1 MTLATYEE
9 VVDAEIVPDELT
21 QQEAR
26 ELTDRI
32 RVGLD
37 TVWNDVA
44 EAYTRVAHKALGY
57 DSWDD
62 YCATEFGSNR
72 IKLPKEDRPEQIRS
86 MYEQGVSI
94 KAIVTA
100 TGVARNTVRNDLRQ
114 GGQIDPPERQLGQ
127 DGKTYTRPE
136 PTVSER
142 DWPEVPEP
150 EPERGN
156 GENRHTDIING
167 TRNDLN
173 LIAGNYTRYV
183 KAIGKEVPRENLP
196 QRGNEYII
204 QYLKESLAEITAATE
219 AAINKLEGERK

>member
-9 VVDAEIVPDELT
+9 VVDAEIVPDEIT
-21 QQEAR
+21 RQEAR

-72 IKLPKEDRPEQIRS
+72 IKLPKENRPEQIRS
-86 MYEQGVSI
+86 MFEQGVSI

-114 GGQIDPPERQLGQ
+114 GGQFDPPAKQLGQ

-150 EPERGN
+150 EPD
-156 GENRHTDIING
+156 HDSMTVALI
-167 TRNDLN
+167 NDLRGPWRRGITSTAKKMTQKERQI
-173 LIAGNYTRYV
+173 LID
-183 KAIGKEVPRENLP
+183 AIETTL
-196 QRGNEYII
+196 NE
-204 QYLKESLAEITAATE
+204 LKEI
-219 AAINKLEGERK
+219 

>member
-142 DWPEVPEP
+142 DWQEVPEP
-150 EPERGN
+150 EPATENYATDMAN
-156 GENRHTDIING
+156 GL
-167 TRNDLN
+167 RNDIQALTNQYAGVLASIAKN
-173 LIAGNYTRYV
+173 LP
-183 KAIGKEVPRENLP
+183 KENLP
-196 QRGNEYII
+196 KAANEHVA
-204 QYLKESLAEITAATE
+204 QALRDSLTEIAEATNR
-219 AAINKLEGERK
+219 AIAQIEGEGK

>member
-21 QQEAR
+21 RQEAR

-86 MYEQGVSI
+86 MFEQGVSI

-114 GGQIDPPERQLGQ
+114 GGQFDPPAKQLGQ

-150 EPERGN
+150 TPERDSM
-156 GENRHTDIING
+156 TVALI
-167 TRNDLN
+167 NDLRGPWRRGITSTAKKMTQKERQI
-173 LIAGNYTRYV
+173 LIE
-183 KAIGKEVPRENLP
+183 AIETTLEQFKE
-196 QRGNEYII
+196 I
-204 QYLKESLAEITAATE
+204 
-219 AAINKLEGERK
+219 